1 MAVIHPFPALRYDPT
16 RLPDWGAVLG
26 PPYDIVDAAQTA
38 QLKAASPHQI
48 AHLET
53 AAGADEIAA
62 AAQRLTNWRDAGVL
76 VQDAPALYL
85 HEHNFTLDGQPR
97 TRLALFAA
105 VNLTPWERG
114 DVLPHEWTMPGP
126 RATRTALRD
135 GVGADVSP
143 LMAFVADR
151 DGRVAAA
158 LTEAMGLLPLS
169 EGTDPAGDHHAL
181 RRIDHPV
188 AITELAV
195 AIAAQPIY
203 MADGHHRYE
212 SALAVLDRRA
222 AEPNGAASGA
232 ASGAVGRVLM
242 GIVPASD
249 SGLVVG
255 ATHRLIHTEVPA
267 DLPSRLA
274 PDFTAH
280 AEPPAEPHLTLI
292 TRDAPPVHLTP
303 EDAALAALPPHLPAS
318 WRGLAPAVLQ
328 YAILD
333 RQLGIDEDVLAA
345 GQAVTYEHS
354 REAAQAA
361 VARGDATAA
370 FLIPPPTLDQVFA
383 AAEAGDRMPQK
394 STYFVPKLP
403 TGLVLHAI
411 N

>member
-1 MAVIHPFPALRYDPT
+1 MAVIHPFPALRYDPA
-16 RLPDWGAVLG
+16 RLPDWGTVLG
-26 PPYDIVDAAQTA
+26 PPYDIVDAEQTA
-38 QLKAASPHQI
+38 RLKAASPHQI
-48 AHLET
+48 AHIET
-53 AAGADEIAA
+53 AADADEIAA
-62 AAQRLTNWRDAGVL
+62 AAQRLADWRAAGVL

-85 HEHNFTLDGQPR
+85 HEHNFTLDGEPR

-126 RATRTALRD
+126 RATRAAVRE

-158 LTEAMGLLPLS
+158 LTEAMGLLPIS

-181 RRIDHPV
+181 RRIDQPT

-222 AEPNGAASGA
+222 AEPNGTVSGPVA
-232 ASGAVGRVLM
+232 RVLM

-249 SGLVVG
+249 PGLVVG
-255 ATHRLIHTEVPA
+255 ATHRLIHIEVPA

-274 PDFTAH
+274 PEFAAH
-280 AEPPAEPHLTLI
+280 TEPPAEPHLTLI
-292 TRDAPPVHLTP
+292 ARDAAPVYLTAG
-303 EDAALAALPPHLPAS
+303 DAALAALPEHLPAS

-333 RQLGIDEDVLAA
+333 RRLGIDEAVLAA
-345 GQAVTYEHS
+345 GEAVTYEHG

-361 VARGDATAA
+361 VARGEATAA
-370 FLIPPPTLDQVFA
+370 FIIPPPTLEQVFA
-383 AAEAGDRMPQK
+383 AAQAGDRMPQK

-411 N
+411 D

>member
-26 PPYDIVDAAQTA
+26 PPYDIVDAEQTA
-38 QLKAASPHQI
+38 RLKAASPHQI
-48 AHLET
+48 AHIET
-53 AAGADEIAA
+53 AAAADAIAA
-62 AAQRLTNWRDAGVL
+62 AAQRLADWRAAGVL

-85 HEHNFTLDGQPR
+85 HEHNFTLDGEPR

-126 RATRTALRD
+126 RATRAAVRE

-158 LTEAMGLLPLS
+158 LTEAMGLLPIS

-181 RRIDHPV
+181 RRIDQPA

-222 AEPNGAASGA
+222 AEPNGTVSGPVA
-232 ASGAVGRVLM
+232 RVLM

-249 SGLVVG
+249 PGLVVG

-267 DLPSRLA
+267 DLPARLA
-274 PDFTAH
+274 PEFDAH

-292 TRDAPPVHLTP
+292 ARGAAPVYLTAG
-303 EDAALAALPPHLPAS
+303 DAALAALPEHLPAS

-333 RQLGIDEDVLAA
+333 RRLGIDETVLAA
-345 GQAVTYEHS
+345 GEAVTYEHG

-361 VARGDATAA
+361 VARGEATAA
-370 FLIPPPTLDQVFA
+370 FIIPPPTLEQVFA

-411 N
+411 D

>member
-1 MAVIHPFPALRYDPT
+1 MAVIHPFPALRYDPA

-26 PPYDIVDAAQTA
+26 PPYDIVDADQTA

-62 AAQRLTNWRDAGVL
+62 AAQRLTDWRDAGVL

-85 HEHNFTLDGQPR
+85 HEHSFTLDGEQR

-158 LTEAMGLLPLS
+158 LTDAMGLLPLS

-181 RRIDHPV
+181 RRIDQPV

-212 SALAVLDRRA
+212 SALAVLARRA
-222 AEPNGAASGA
+222 AAPNGQATGA
-232 ASGAVGRVLM
+232 TSGAVARVLM

-249 SGLVVG
+249 PGLVVG
-255 ATHRLIHTEVPA
+255 ATHRLIHTEVPD
-267 DLPSRLA
+267 DLPARLA

-333 RQLGIDEDVLAA
+333 RCLGIDEDVLAA
-345 GQAVTYEHS
+345 GEAVTYEHS
-354 REAAQAA
+354 REAARAA

-411 N
+411 D

>member
-1 MAVIHPFPALRYDPT
+1 MAVIHPFPALRYDPA

-26 PPYDIVDAAQTA
+26 PPYDIVDAEQTA
-38 QLKAASPHQI
+38 RLKAASPHQI
-48 AHLET
+48 AHIET
-53 AAGADEIAA
+53 AAGTEQIAA
-62 AAQRLTNWRDAGVL
+62 AARRLADWRSEGVL
-76 VQDAPALYL
+76 LQDAPALYL
-85 HEHNFTLDGQPR
+85 HEHNFTLDGEPR

-158 LTEAMGLLPLS
+158 LTEAMGLRPLS

-181 RRIDHPV
+181 RRIDRPA
-188 AITELAV
+188 AISELAV

-212 SALAVLDRRA
+212 SALAVRDRRTA
-222 AEPNGAASGA
+222 ASPNGLNSAAN
-232 ASGAVGRVLM
+232 RVLM

-249 SGLVVG
+249 AGLVVG
-255 ATHRLIHTEVPA
+255 ATHRLIHT
-267 DLPSRLA
+267 DLPSDLPARLA

-280 AEPPAEPHLTLI
+280 AEPPDTPHITLVSRDSAPLHFTANESALT
-292 TRDAPPVHLTP
+292 
-303 EDAALAALPPHLPAS
+303 ALPEHLPQS
-318 WRGLAPAVLQ
+318 WRRLAPAVLQ

-333 RQLGIDEDVLAA
+333 RHLGIDEAALAA
-345 GQAVTYEHS
+345 GEAVTYEHG
-354 REAAQAA
+354 REAARAA

-383 AAEAGDRMPQK
+383 VAEAGDRMPQK

-411 N
+411 D

>member
-1 MAVIHPFPALRYDPT
+1 MAVIHPFPALRYDPA

-26 PPYDIVDAAQTA
+26 PPYDIVDAEQTA

-48 AHLET
+48 AHIET
-53 AAGADEIAA
+53 AAEAEEIAA
-62 AAQRLTNWRDAGVL
+62 AAQRLADWRAAGVL

-85 HEHNFTLDGQPR
+85 HEHKFTLDGQPR
-97 TRLALFAA
+97 TRLALFVA

-126 RATRTALRD
+126 RATRAALRE

-151 DGRVAAA
+151 DGRIAAS
-158 LTEAMGLLPLS
+158 LTDAMGLLPIS
-169 EGTDPAGDHHAL
+169 EGTDPAGDRHAL
-181 RRIDHPV
+181 RRIDNPA

-212 SALAVLDRRA
+212 SALAVLEHRA
-222 AEPNGAASGA
+222 AEPNGRTT
-232 ASGAVGRVLM
+232 GAVGRVLM

-249 SGLVVG
+249 PGLVVG
-255 ATHRLIHTEVPA
+255 ATHRLIHTEVPF

-280 AEPPAEPHLTLI
+280 AEPPADPHLTLI
-292 TRDAPPVHLTP
+292 APDAAPVHLTP
-303 EDAALAALPPHLPAS
+303 GDGALAALPEHLPVS

-333 RQLGIDEDVLAA
+333 RQLGIDEAVLAA
-345 GQAVTYEHS
+345 GKAVTYEHG

-361 VARGDATAA
+361 VAGGDASAA
-370 FLIPPPTLDQVFA
+370 FIIPPPTLEQVFA

-411 N
+411 D

>member
-1 MAVIHPFPALRYDPT
+1 MAVIHPFPALRYDPA

-26 PPYDIVDAAQTA
+26 PPYDIVDADQTA

-48 AHLET
+48 AHIET
-53 AAGADEIAA
+53 AADADEIAA
-62 AAQRLTNWRDAGVL
+62 AAQRLTDWRAAGVL

-85 HEHNFTLDGQPR
+85 HEHSFTLDGQPR

-126 RATRTALRD
+126 RATRAAVRE

-151 DGRVAAA
+151 DGRVADA
-158 LTEAMGLLPLS
+158 LTDAMGLLPIS

-181 RRIDHPV
+181 RRIDNPV

-212 SALAVLDRRA
+212 SALAVLDHRA
-222 AEPNGAASGA
+222 AEPNGRTT
-232 ASGAVGRVLM
+232 GAVARVLM

-249 SGLVVG
+249 PGLVVG

-280 AEPPAEPHLTLI
+280 AEPPAEPYLTLI
-292 TRDAPPVHLTP
+292 TNSAAPVHLTAQ
-303 EDAALAALPPHLPAS
+303 DAALAALPEHLPQS

-333 RQLGIDEDVLAA
+333 RQLGIDEAALAA
-345 GQAVTYEHS
+345 GEAVTYEHG

-370 FLIPPPTLDQVFA
+370 FLIPPPTLDQVFTA
-383 AAEAGDRMPQK
+383 AQAGDRMPQK

-403 TGLVLHAI
+403 TGLVLHTI
-411 N
+411 D